1 MSMPTKHVLL
11 SMSQN
16 MRIYSFILLLTLFSC
31 SSNYHYQK
39 ALKKGLEPIV
49 STDTIRV
56 STIDSIPVI
65 KHDTIVYEKFFS
77 SKDTVIKYQ
86 NVYVPKTRLEIR
98 TEYKT
103 IRDTIRLTRVVEKAK
118 AKASRP
124 RGFAGI
130 NWTLVLIVLGVVLSI
145 LMYLKSK

>member
-1 MSMPTKHVLL
+1 
-11 SMSQN
+11 MSQN
-16 MRIYSFILLLTLFSC
+16 MRIYSLILLLTLFGC
-31 SSNYHYQK
+31 SSNYHYRK
-39 ALKKGLEPIV
+39 ALKKGLKPIV

-77 SKDTVIKYQ
+77 SKDTVIKYK

-118 AKASRP
+118 AKASKP

-130 NWTLVLIVLGVVLSI
+130 NWTLVLIVLGVVISVLT
-145 LMYLKSK
+145 YLKSK

>member
-1 MSMPTKHVLL
+1 M
-11 SMSQN
+11 
-16 MRIYSFILLLTLFSC
+16 
-31 SSNYHYQK
+31 
-39 ALKKGLEPIV
+39 
-49 STDTIRV
+49 

-124 RGFAGI
+124 RRGV

>member
-1 MSMPTKHVLL
+1 
-11 SMSQN
+11 
-16 MRIYSFILLLTLFSC
+16 MRIFNIILLLTLFSC
-31 SSNYHYQK
+31 SSSYHYQK
-39 ALKKGLEPIV
+39 ALKKGLKPLI
-49 STDTIRV
+49 SSDTIRI

-65 KHDTIVYEKFFS
+65 YRDSIIYERFFS

-124 RGFAGI
+124 RGLAGI
-130 NWTLVLIVLGVVLSI
+130 NWTLVLIVLGVVLSV